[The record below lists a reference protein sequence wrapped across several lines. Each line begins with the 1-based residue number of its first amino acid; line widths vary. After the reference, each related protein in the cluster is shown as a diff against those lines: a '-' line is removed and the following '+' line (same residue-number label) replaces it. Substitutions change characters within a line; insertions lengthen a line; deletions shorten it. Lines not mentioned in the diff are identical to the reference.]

1 MNDKAGMEEG
11 TSPSLES
18 GGASPPPPPLRREPA
33 LNLPGFVVV
42 FAILMIAIHAVR
54 VTLLTR
60 MQEVWVLLIFAFIP
74 ARYSE
79 LASQYP
85 VALAGLWTP
94 FTYSLLHADW
104 THLIVNLL
112 WLTAFGSPLAVRMG
126 TARLLALSA
135 ITAVAGA
142 GLHFAFYTQD
152 PVPMIGAS
160 AIVSGYMGAAA
171 RFAFQPGRRRG
182 LNIHGPALP
191 LLKSFTD
198 TRFLSF
204 LAVWLGL
211 NFVFGSGLVPLAGEG
226 ASIAWQ
232 AHVGG
237 FLAGILAFSF
247 LDRPQWG
254 KGDLRP

>member
-1 MNDKAGMEEG
+1 MNDTRPGMEEG
-11 TSPSLES
+11 
-18 GGASPPPPPLRREPA
+18 PPPPFDAGEGYTPPPRREPA
-33 LNLPGFVVV
+33 LNLPYFVVV
-42 FAILMIAIHAVR
+42 FALLMLAVHAIR
-54 VTLLTR
+54 VVFLTR
-60 MQEVWVLLIFAFIP
+60 AQEIWVLLLFAFIP
-74 ARYSE
+74 ARYSQF
-79 LASQYP
+79 AADYP
-85 VALAGLWTP
+85 VALASLWTP

-112 WLTAFGSPLAVRMG
+112 WLTAFGSPLAVRIG
-126 TARLLALSA
+126 ALRLLALSA
-135 ITAVAGA
+135 ITSLAGA
-142 GLHFAFYTQD
+142 ALHFAWYPVD

-191 LLKSFTD
+191 LLKSFSD

-211 NFVFGSGLVPLAGEG
+211 NFIFGSGLVPLAGED
-226 ASIAWQ
+226 ATIAWQ

-237 FLAGILAFSF
+237 FLAGIFAFSF
-247 LDRPQWG
+247 LDRPQIHG
-254 KGDLRP
+254 PNQRV